1 MPKPKKISILTCPR
15 CRQSIEAKSKFC
27 NSCGRR
33 IGFGIRSE
41 NEIRAAINKLDNT
54 SFVINDLSLKPGLM
68 SDIGLINY
76 ILHWVVG
83 EEETEPTDMLAK
95 GLQND
100 DKVRGKQK

>member
-1 MPKPKKISILTCPR
+1 
-15 CRQSIEAKSKFC
+15 
-27 NSCGRR
+27 
-33 IGFGIRSE
+33 
-41 NEIRAAINKLDNT
+41 
-54 SFVINDLSLKPGLM
+54 M